1 MDGSALAAAAMIG
14 GLSTR
19 ASLERSG
26 DGSALADTAINPFE
40 RLKFWQAM
48 QLKEI
53 LTMKTATTLQVV

>member
-1 MDGSALAAAAMIG
+1 MEPDKRNMLPQDRPTFRQLAGSD
-14 GLSTR
+14 
-19 ASLERSG
+19 G